1 MLLSTRGGAPV
12 TASGAILA
20 GLAPDGG
27 LYVPEH
33 FPGCPDCSLPHVLCG
48 AGRPHFAGAPG

>member
-33 FPGCPDCSLPHVLCG
+33 FPSFSLAALTALCPMS
-48 AGRPHFAGAPG
+48 